1 MCARP
6 RPLEGK
12 ASAFR
17 KVAAYIWTVRYNR
30 FGGGWGDR
38 DVVGWGERNGEVRGL
53 KK

>member
-30 FGGGWGDR
+30 FGGG
-38 DVVGWGERNGEVRGL
+38 VGIVTWWDGVRNGEVRGL